1 MSSAWNRRRR
11 SSTVSGPCCD
21 RAMTLRPGI
30 PALGIVSPIGIGKSA
45 VARALSEGSQ
55 RGLVARPEL
64 AQGHSLYVGAVDADL
79 PALPSGLEALDCRNN
94 RLMLLALTEI
104 DAEIRSAIAR
114 FGAHRIAVILGT
126 STAGIAE
133 GDAAYAER
141 RRNGAWPS
149 GFGYRQQETGN
160 LAEFAA
166 QALGIT
172 GPAYTIATACS
183 STGKVFASARRLM
196 QAGICDA
203 AIVGGADTLSR
214 MTVNGFRSLEA
225 VSRARCN
232 PFSVNRDGVNISEAA
247 IAFLLTPEPATVNLR
262 GVGESSDA
270 HHMSAP
276 DPEGHGA
283 ALAMTASLADA
294 ELTVDE
300 IAYINL
306 HGTGTPLNDAMEGKV
321 VHRLFGDRV
330 PCSSTKGMTGHTLG
344 AAGACEAA
352 FLWLTLHPDYNAG
365 RLPPHVWDGIPDP
378 AIPPLN
384 LVGPGERLSGAVE
397 KAAMLSNSF
406 AFGGN
411 NVAVILERA

>member
-1 MSSAWNRRRR
+1 
-11 SSTVSGPCCD
+11 
-21 RAMTLRPGI
+21 MTLRPGI
-30 PALGIVSPIGIGKSA
+30 PALGIVSPIGSGKAA
-45 VARALSEGSQ
+45 VARALLEGSR
-55 RGLVARPEL
+55 RGLVPRPEL
-64 AQGHSLYVGAVDADL
+64 AQGHNLYVGAVDASL

-94 RLMLLALTEI
+94 RLMLLALREI
-104 DAEIRSAIAR
+104 DTEIRSAIAR

-133 GDAAYAER
+133 GDAAYAQR
-141 RRNGAWPS
+141 TKTGAWPA
-149 GFGYRQQETGN
+149 GFGYQQQETGN

-196 QAGICDA
+196 QTGICDA

-225 VSRARCN
+225 VSRGRCN

-247 IAFLLTPEPATVNLR
+247 IAFLLMPEAATINLR

-283 ALAMTASLADA
+283 GAAMTASLTDA
-294 ELTVDE
+294 GLSPGD

-306 HGTGTPLNDAMEGKV
+306 HGTGTPLNDEMEGKV

-365 RLPPHVWDGIPDP
+365 RLPLHVWDGVPDP

-384 LVGPGERLSGAVE
+384 LVAAGARLSRPLE